1 MSRFALS
8 LANFSSS
15 PSSPRLPRAAA
26 RRAAVG
32 RLATLVGSGIPL
44 AEALAAGGRAGGAA
58 GRILAQVSR
67 TVARGRP
74 LSQAMGKVA
83 GCSATEVA
91 LVAAGET
98 SGQLDRAL
106 VLLNERMTHDAES
119 RHRLSRALVY
129 PVLLV
134 ALTLAIV
141 TAMGIFVVPTFADMY
156 AGLGVALPVTT
167 RVLIAVADGATQHA
181 LAALTVTSVSVALF
195 SALVRSR
202 PRLRLGLHAA
212 LLDLPGVGRSL
223 RVAAKYDLYATLAAL
238 LTAGVELDRAIAL
251 AAPAVANTELRRR
264 LHSVGDLLRR
274 GWLPSAAIV
283 RAGLD
288 PDGLDA
294 GLVKTAEATGDY
306 AQCFGHLAAVAGAE
320 RDERSE
326 LLVHLLE
333 PAAVVIMAVAV
344 GFTVLGVYQPILG
357 SATLLIG
364 DFQ

>member
-8 LANFSSS
+8 RANFSNS
-15 PSSPRLPRAAA
+15 PSSPRSARAAA

-44 AEALAAGGRAGGAA
+44 ADALAAGGRAGGEA

-74 LSQAMGKVA
+74 LSQAMGNVA

-91 LVAAGET
+91 LVAAGEA
-98 SGQLDRAL
+98 SGQLNRAL
-106 VLLNERMTHDAES
+106 ALLNERMTHDAES

-129 PVLLV
+129 PAVLIV
-134 ALTLAIV
+134 LTLAIV

-156 AGLGVALPVTT
+156 AGLGVSLPATT
-167 RVLIAVADGATQHA
+167 RVLIAVADGATRHA
-181 LAALTVTSVSVALF
+181 LGVLTVTSVAA
-195 SALVRSR
+195 ALVSVVVRTR
-202 PRLRLGLHAA
+202 PRVRLGLHAA
-212 LLDLPGVGRSL
+212 LLDLPGIGRSL
-223 RVAAKYDLYATLAAL
+223 RVAAKHDLYATLAAL
-238 LTAGVELDRAIAL
+238 LAAGVELDRAIAL
-251 AAPAVANTELRRR
+251 AEPAVANAELRRR

-306 AQCFGHLAAVAGAE
+306 AQCFGHLAAAARAE

-326 LLVHLLE
+326 LLSRLLE
-333 PAAVVIMAVAV
+333 PAAVVIMALAVAL
-344 GFTVLGVYQPILG
+344 TVLGVYQPILG